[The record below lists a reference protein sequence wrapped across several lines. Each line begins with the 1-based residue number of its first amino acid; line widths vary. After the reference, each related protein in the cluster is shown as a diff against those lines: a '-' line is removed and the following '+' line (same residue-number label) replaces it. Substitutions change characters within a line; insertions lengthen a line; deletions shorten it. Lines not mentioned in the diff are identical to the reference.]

1 MPAEKRN
8 KFLEADDSDDDAGGY
23 ESEEEIR
30 KGSAKRRRIEAV
42 DLSDVE
48 DDDASIDDARKDTQD
63 FKSRRDTEQSVAE
76 GDSDEEEDVS
86 KSRKQMP
93 GELPGVSK
101 PLTKKN
107 LVATEAAIKKSG
119 VVYLSRVP
127 PCRHIYLVPCA
138 NEPGLLAAVMKP
150 QKLRS
155 LLEPYGTI
163 NRIFLS
169 PEDPAEH
176 SRRVKNGGN
185 KKRSYADGWVEFVRK
200 KDAKAAVDLLRG
212 RAIGGKK
219 GSFYR
224 DDMWSLSYLK
234 GFKWHNLTEQISA
247 EAAEKANRM
256 RAEISRSTKENK
268 EFVENVERAKMLD
281 GIQSKKKEREG
292 HGKASQPQSRRTFE
306 QAPVA
311 KKQGPEK
318 LSEGSKRVATKRE
331 MINKAES
338 ASEPTG

>member
-30 KGSAKRRRIEAV
+30 KGSAKRRRIEAD

-48 DDDASIDDARKDTQD
+48 DDDASIDDDQKDAQD
-63 FKSRRDTEQSVAE
+63 LKSRRDTEQSVAE
-76 GDSDEEEDVS
+76 GVSDEEEDVT

-107 LVATEAAIKKSG
+107 LVATDAAIKKSG

-127 PCRHIYLVPCA
+127 PF
-138 NEPGLLAAVMKP
+138 MKP

-292 HGKASQPQSRRTFE
+292 HSKASQPQSRRTFE

-331 MINKAES
+331 MIDKAES

>member
-30 KGSAKRRRIEAV
+30 KGSAKRRRIEAD

-48 DDDASIDDARKDTQD
+48 DDDASIDDDQKDAQD
-63 FKSRRDTEQSVAE
+63 LKSRRDTEQSVAE
-76 GDSDEEEDVS
+76 GVSDEEEDVT

-107 LVATEAAIKKSG
+107 LVATDAAIKKSG

-127 PCRHIYLVPCA
+127 PF
-138 NEPGLLAAVMKP
+138 MKP

-292 HGKASQPQSRRTFE
+292 HSKASQPQSRRTFE

-318 LSEGSKRVATKRE
+318 LSEGSKRVAS
-331 MINKAES
+331 MLF
-338 ASEPTG
+338 

>member
-8 KFLEADDSDDDAGGY
+8 NFLDAEDSDDDVRGY
-23 ESEEEIR
+23 ESEEEVR
-30 KGSAKRRRIEAV
+30 KGSTKRRRI
-42 DLSDVE
+42 D
-48 DDDASIDDARKDTQD
+48 DDDASSDDENDAA
-63 FKSRRDTEQSVAE
+63 SI
-76 GDSDEEEDVS
+76 GDEESDEEES
-86 KSRKQMP
+86 ERKPKRNSQKTEPEEEEEEESALSSRKKQKLD
-93 GELPGVSK
+93 ELPGISK

-119 VVYLSRVP
+119 VVYISRVP
-127 PCRHIYLVPCA
+127 PF
-138 NEPGLLAAVMKP
+138 MKP

-185 KKRSYADGWVEFVRK
+185 KKRSFTDGWVEFVKK

-212 RAIGGKK
+212 QVIGGKK

-224 DDMWSLSYLK
+224 DDLWSLSYLK

-247 EAAEKANRM
+247 EAAEKSNRM
-256 RAEISRSTKENK
+256 RAEISKSTKENK
-268 EFVENVERAKMLD
+268 EFVQNVEKAKMLN
-281 GIQSKKKEREG
+281 GIQSKKKQREG
-292 HGKASQPQSRRTFE
+292 GGHAVDQQSRRTFE
-306 QAPVA
+306 QSAVA
-311 KKQGPEK
+311 KKPASEK
-318 LSEGSKRVATKRE
+318 LSEGSKRVAS
-331 MINKAES
+331 MLF
-338 ASEPTG
+338 